1 METYIKICIH
11 SHCLTPPSLMGYSR
25 CMERWGALVLDRS
38 LVTLIALGRL
48 IETIGVK
55 RTLERLL
62 IKEPIIMSTWKEH
75 LLRFIPCTS
84 NLM

>member
-1 METYIKICIH
+1 MNDLPVLRLTQLLTPEEIKIIQ
-11 SHCLTPPSLMGYSR
+11 
-25 CMERWGALVLDRS
+25 
-38 LVTLIALGRL
+38 
-48 IETIGVK
+48 GVK

-84 NLM
+84 NLT